1 MVMELLPAGEPAALH
16 VRKHSRIPLQS
27 PKRPPPIPTRAAW
40 VDDGSDDRGSHV
52 LPDLH
57 LQQRQHYFHHGRV
70 EDVPISVN
78 RVGANGG
85 GEVSQRMRPFHKNN
99 Q

>member
-16 VRKHSRIPLQS
+16 IRKHSRISLQS
-27 PKRPPPIPTRAAW
+27 PNDPPVPTRAAW

-57 LQQRQHYFHHGRV
+57 LQQRQHYFHHGCV

-85 GEVSQRMRPFHKNN
+85 GEVSQRVRPLQKK
-99 Q
+99 